1 MQNVPLKD
9 YSTMRLGGTA
19 RYAVEV
25 TTREELKEA
34 IDFATSQGLPWIV
47 IGTGSNVIWRDEG
60 FDGLLVINR
69 IMGYEVNER
78 DEENVYI
85 TVGGGESWDSV
96 VERSVATGL
105 SGIESLS
112 LIPGTAG
119 ATPVQNVGAYGQE
132 IGDVLLSAE
141 VYDTQTGKFVF
152 LSKYDCKFGYRDSI
166 FKHEGRGRYAIA
178 AITLHLLKSKPE
190 PPFYQ
195 AVERYFAEN
204 NITDFSPENIRNA
217 VITIRSGKLPDVAKV
232 ANNGSFFA
240 NPIVDE
246 GKLVQL
252 QADFPDIAFWKLE
265 GGLAAKLSAAWMI
278 EKAGFKD
285 AHDTVTGMATWPTQ
299 PLVLV
304 NESAKTTEDL
314 LKFKQMIIDKVQTM
328 FGITLIQE
336 PELLPIK
343 DEPLPITGVS
353 QVDDS
358 LASII
363 EANAPLSPEDEARTK
378 DIEDKA
384 L

>member
-9 YSTMRLGGTA
+9 YSTMRLGGAA

-25 TTREELKEA
+25 TSRDELKQSV
-34 IDFATSQGLPWIV
+34 DFATSQNMPWIV
-47 IGTGSNVIWRDEG
+47 IGMGSNVIWRDEG
-60 FDGLLVINR
+60 FDGLLIVNKIS
-69 IMGYEVNER
+69 GYEVNER

-85 TVGGGESWDSV
+85 TVGGGENWDSV
-96 VERSVATGL
+96 VARSVEAGL
-105 SGIESLS
+105 SGIEALS

-132 IGDVLLSAE
+132 IGNVLLSAE
-141 VYDTQTGKFVF
+141 VYDTQTGKFTF

-178 AITLHLLKSKPE
+178 AITLHLLKTNPE

-204 NITDFSPENIRNA
+204 NITDISPAAIRDA

-304 NESAKTTEDL
+304 NESAKSTGDL
-314 LKFKQMIIDKVQTM
+314 LNFKQMIVDKVQAM

-336 PELLPIK
+336 PELLPLK
-343 DEPLPITGVS
+343 DEPLPISGVS
-353 QVDDS
+353 QAADDLS
-358 LASII
+358 SII
-363 EANAPLSPEDEARTK
+363 EQSRPLTPEEEALNK
-378 DIEDKA
+378 EIEDKA